1 MEHAQPIS
9 PNSKQ
14 PPSFQ
19 HKQGAPPIAVGE
31 GEAAQAIGMS
41 VFFLRKD
48 RRTKRLIPFYR
59 IGDRIL
65 YDLDRVRMALLT
77 LEEGGSAVR
86 GMKRS
91 AGVAR

>member
-1 MEHAQPIS
+1 MMQAQET
-9 PNSKQ
+9 
-14 PPSFQ
+14 
-19 HKQGAPPIAVGE
+19 ARIAVGE

-65 YDLDRVRMALLT
+65 YDLDRVRIALLM

-86 GMKRS
+86 DAKRVRGG
-91 AGVAR
+91 AI